1 MMFWS
6 VADNCKSEDSKT
18 FFFFNIFI
26 TVFPRSTLA
35 YQGEYRTSKFKSLK
49 RFQKELNLSP
59 FKVHASDP
67 LNSLVLQLVC
77 SIALHLTSEISS
89 FKY

>member
-1 MMFWS
+1 MGLS
-6 VADNCKSEDSKT
+6 
-18 FFFFNIFI
+18 
-26 TVFPRSTLA
+26 R
-35 YQGEYRTSKFKSLK
+35 RTQNFKIQKFEAIP
-49 RFQKELNLSP
+49 KELNLSL

-67 LNSLVLQLVC
+67 LNSLVLQSVC